1 MAFSWPGE
9 SPAAHTRPSLQA
21 PPGTRG
27 LRIRPRRSCG
37 ARRELYCH
45 QRRQQSPAFGRAA
58 PRPAH
63 IGRPRPSKAC
73 IPLHSSALCLS
84 VHLRRPGATRPPATP
99 AAAFVLPGRTQ
110 HRSPS
115 GEGEAR
121 LPAVPRGEWTASRRA
136 SAAPADFCPASSP
149 NKSGL
154 RPANARFRS
163 YSSAITFLPLITNSS
178 RLAVLA
184 GLQRLPPSRQ
194 TLQPN
199 QADPR
204 PTAAVRHDI
213 DRPALRLAA
222 GSENKTP
229 HGAAA
234 APPPLRGLFIQG

>member
-1 MAFSWPGE
+1 MSGPVE

-27 LRIRPRRSCG
+27 LRIRPHRQDG
-37 ARRELYCH
+37 ASRDLSYH
-45 QRRQQSPAFGRAA
+45 QRRQQSPACGRAA
-58 PRPAH
+58 PRSAH

-73 IPLHSSALCLS
+73 IPLRRSALCLS
-84 VHLRRPGATRPPATP
+84 VRLGRRGATRPPATP
-99 AAAFVLPGRTQ
+99 AAAFVPLGRTQ

-136 SAAPADFCPASSP
+136 SAAPAGLCPASSP
-149 NKSGL
+149 NKSSL

-163 YSSAITFLPLITNSS
+163 HSSAITILPLFTSPS

-184 GLQRLPPSRQ
+184 GLQRLPPHRQ
-194 TLQPN
+194 TLQPD

-234 APPPLRGLFIQG
+234 APPPLQGLFIRG